1 MLVSRSEL
9 TQRWKHLGRGQGR
22 QARGKAEGSRGLG
35 GREGSSAHCSPDT
48 EVWLSTGPPSILLW
62 VPSFQTTDSSPGAS
76 GHVTRPGS

>member
-9 TQRWKHLGRGQGR
+9 IRKWKHLERGQGR
-22 QARGKAEGSRGLG
+22 RASGEAEGSSGL
-35 GREGSSAHCSPDT
+35 EGSSAHCSPDT

-62 VPSFQTTDSSPGAS
+62 VPSFQTTDSPPGAS